1 MVATMGPRRRAE
13 LTTPTAPDGV
23 QAVTS
28 AVGSPALAGKTQIG
42 AVWSAHPDQSAA
54 VGGRL
59 GASDRGLRL
68 GCLRE
73 AAGCSSGQ
81 ISRRRPA
88 VRVRRRWTRR
98 RRGVGDGRDDVPG
111 DLIMRA
117 PERVIVEPREVPQV
131 RCRASATGNRTAH
144 QMPDRV
150 RRCSQAASTQMH
162 RGLVLGADEPESFGW
177 ILASGPSPT
186 SP

>member
-1 MVATMGPRRRAE
+1 MTSHFEVLYRNRHKAGSDGMLATMGPRRRAE
-13 LTTPTAPDGV
+13 LTAPTAPDGV

-28 AVGSPALAGKTQIG
+28 AVGSPAPAGKTQIG
-42 AVWSAHPDQSAA
+42 ALWLAHPDQSAT
-54 VGGRL
+54 VGCERRL
-59 GASDRGLRL
+59 GGSDRGLRL

-73 AAGCSSGQ
+73 AATCSSGQ

-98 RRGVGDGRDDVPG
+98 RPGVGDGRDDVPG

-117 PERVIVEPREVPQV
+117 PERVIVAPRAVPQV
-131 RCRASATGNRTAH
+131 RCRASATGHRTAH

-150 RRCSQAASTQMH
+150 RRCCQARRRRCTAAS
-162 RGLVLGADEPESFGW
+162 S
-177 ILASGPSPT
+177 
-186 SP
+186 